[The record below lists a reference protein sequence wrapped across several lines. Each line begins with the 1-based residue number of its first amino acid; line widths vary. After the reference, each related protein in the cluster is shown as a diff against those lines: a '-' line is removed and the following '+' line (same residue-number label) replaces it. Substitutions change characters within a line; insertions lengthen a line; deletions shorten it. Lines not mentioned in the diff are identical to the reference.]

1 MKDAK
6 TCEAYVLNAL
16 AEAKEEIEMDNEII
30 NKQFSIMGQLMDV
43 LEVVKKNIKVS
54 DSSNGKKVITM
65 EYIFE
70 AYSPEDFA
78 RLHAFFFGKEE
89 KKGEEGEV

>member
-16 AEAKEEIEMDNEII
+16 AEAKEEIELDNEII
-30 NKQFSIMGQLMDV
+30 NKQFSILGQLMDV

-78 RLHAFFFGKEE
+78 KLNTFFFGKEE
-89 KKGEEGEV
+89 KAEEGEK

>member
-1 MKDAK
+1 MKDAI

-43 LEVVKKNIKVS
+43 LEVVKKNLKVS

-78 RLHAFFFGKEE
+78 KLNTFFFGKEE
-89 KKGEEGEV
+89 EKEGQEE